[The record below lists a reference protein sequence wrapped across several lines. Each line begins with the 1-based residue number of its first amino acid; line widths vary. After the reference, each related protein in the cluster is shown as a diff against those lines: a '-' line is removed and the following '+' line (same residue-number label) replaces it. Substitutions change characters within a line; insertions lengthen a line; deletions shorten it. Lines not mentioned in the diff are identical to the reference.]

1 MSTILVAALGFV
13 VGAIAGAVA
22 LLAFAAWTT
31 KDVEEIERTY
41 EDWKHNRPSSELIE
55 ACSHLTHWRQLL

>member
-31 KDVEEIERTY
+31 KDVEEIERT
-41 EDWKHNRPSSELIE
+41 
-55 ACSHLTHWRQLL
+55 